1 MEGAAMGG
9 GHMVLPG
16 MGGDQIFQ
24 QQDFART
31 RIGTHIQATGPRLS
45 HFGSIRGAGMVK
57 MISTSAEE
65 VVDSHYVVLR
75 SPAFTQDR
83 KDSGEI
89 QRLLG
94 GFKTGDRFGTLF
106 MEPRHVLVQRF
117 FKDAS
122 EAKAYYDVACRNWC
136 WAGARITAE
145 LSVKSVIKAAGT
157 DDREPAPK
165 RKYIRKNN

>member
-1 MEGAAMGG
+1 MDLQA
-9 GHMVLPG
+9 

-31 RIGTHIQATGPRLS
+31 RVGTHIQATGPRLS

-83 KDSGEI
+83 K
-89 QRLLG
+89 
-94 GFKTGDRFGTLF
+94 
-106 MEPRHVLVQRF
+106 
-117 FKDAS
+117 
-122 EAKAYYDVACRNWC
+122 
-136 WAGARITAE
+136 
-145 LSVKSVIKAAGT
+145 
-157 DDREPAPK
+157 
-165 RKYIRKNN
+165 